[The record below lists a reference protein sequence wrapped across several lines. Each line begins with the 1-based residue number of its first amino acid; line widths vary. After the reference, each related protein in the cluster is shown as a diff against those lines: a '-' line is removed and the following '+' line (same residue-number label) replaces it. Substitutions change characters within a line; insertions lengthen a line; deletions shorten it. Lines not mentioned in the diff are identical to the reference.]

1 MPSHLRRRPVFNT
14 LSAIGAAA
22 VICAV
27 SCPAGA
33 AEHPPH
39 ARSFSEKAAAYVVP
53 ALNHAK
59 QLRSTIQAEVVSSSK
74 SVRRY
79 ARSLRNASVA
89 LATAL
94 LPAKAAATDTPAAS
108 QSSAGVDP
116 ELTVGAVWVKAVDE
130 RTAVYDI
137 TAHTVYLPDG
147 RQLEAHSGL
156 GKFRDDALSI
166 TEKNRGVTPP
176 NAYQITLRE
185 QPFHGVQALR
195 LTPVSDQPMY
205 GRDGI
210 LAHTYMLGPSGQS
223 NGCVVFKDY
232 PAFLQAF
239 LSREVDRL
247 IVLTGTTA
255 APANTRVA
263 AR

>member
-1 MPSHLRRRPVFNT
+1 MPSQLRRRSVFNT
-14 LSAIGAAA
+14 VFAISTAA
-22 VICAV
+22 VLCGV

-33 AEHPPH
+33 AEHAAH
-39 ARSFSEKAAAYVVP
+39 ARSFSEKAAAYVAP

-59 QLRSTIQAEVVSSSK
+59 QLRSKIEAEVVSSSK
-74 SVRRY
+74 SVRHY

-89 LATAL
+89 LATSL
-94 LPAKAAATDTPAAS
+94 LPVKAAPATDAS
-108 QSSAGVDP
+108 VDP
-116 ELTVGAVWVKAVDE
+116 ELTVGAIWAQAVDS

-137 TAHTVYLPDG
+137 SAHTVYFSDG
-147 RQLEAHSGL
+147 RQLEAHSGI

-176 NAYQITLRE
+176 NVYNITLRE

-195 LTPVSDQPMY
+195 LTPVSDEPMY

-210 LAHTYMLGPSGQS
+210 LAHTYMLGPTGQS

-239 LSREVDRL
+239 LAGEIDRL
-247 IVLTGTTA
+247 IVVTGVA
-255 APANTRVA
+255 ATPASTRVA
-263 AR
+263 SR

>member
-1 MPSHLRRRPVFNT
+1 MPSQLRRRFVFNT
-14 LSAIGAAA
+14 VSAIAAAA

-27 SCPAGA
+27 SCPASAGERA
-33 AEHPPH
+33 PH
-39 ARSFSEKAAAYVVP
+39 ARSFSERAAAYVAP

-59 QLRSTIQAEVVSSSK
+59 QLRSKIEAEVISSSK
-74 SVRRY
+74 SVRHY
-79 ARSLRNASVA
+79 ARSLRDASVA
-89 LATAL
+89 LAASL
-94 LPAKAAATDTPAAS
+94 LPAKAAPAS
-108 QSSAGVDP
+108 DSSAGLDP
-116 ELTVGAVWVKAVDE
+116 ELTVGAIWAGAVDE

-137 TAHTVYLPDG
+137 SAHTVYLPDG

-166 TEKNRGVTPP
+166 PEKNRGVTPP

-195 LTPVSDQPMY
+195 LTPVSNEPMY

-210 LAHTYMLGPSGQS
+210 LAHTYMLGPTGQS

-239 LSREVDRL
+239 SSGQVDRL
-247 IVLTGTTA
+247 IVVSGKA
-255 APANTRVA
+255 ATPAAMTQVATR
-263 AR
+263 

>member
-1 MPSHLRRRPVFNT
+1 MPSELRRRSVFNT
-14 LSAIGAAA
+14 LSAIAAAA

-33 AEHPPH
+33 TPH
-39 ARSFSEKAAAYVVP
+39 ARSFSEKAAAYLVP
-53 ALNHAK
+53 ALIHPK
-59 QLRSTIQAEVVSSSK
+59 QLRSTIEAEVVSSSK

-94 LPAKAAATDTPAAS
+94 LPAKAAATDTPAGS
-108 QSSAGVDP
+108 ESSAVVDP
-116 ELTVGAVWVKAVDE
+116 ELTVGAVWAKAVDE

-137 TAHTVYLPDG
+137 SAHTVYLPDG

-156 GKFRDDALSI
+156 GKFRDDVLSI

-176 NAYQITLRE
+176 NAYQITMRE

-239 LSREVDRL
+239 LSREIDRL
-247 IVLTGTTA
+247 IVLTGTMA
-255 APANTRVA
+255 APGNTQVA

>member
-1 MPSHLRRRPVFNT
+1 M
-14 LSAIGAAA
+14 
-22 VICAV
+22 
-27 SCPAGA
+27 
-33 AEHPPH
+33 
-39 ARSFSEKAAAYVVP
+39 
-53 ALNHAK
+53 
-59 QLRSTIQAEVVSSSK
+59 
-74 SVRRY
+74 
-79 ARSLRNASVA
+79 
-89 LATAL
+89 
-94 LPAKAAATDTPAAS
+94 
-108 QSSAGVDP
+108 DP
-116 ELTVGAVWVKAVDE
+116 ELTVGAIWAEAVDE

-137 TAHTVYLPDG
+137 SAHTVYLPDG

-195 LTPVSDQPMY
+195 LTPVSNEPMY

-210 LAHTYMLGPSGQS
+210 LAHTYMLGPTGQS

-239 LSREVDRL
+239 SSGQVDRL
-247 IVLTGTTA
+247 IVVTGMAA
-255 APANTRVA
+255 APESTRVA
-263 AR
+263 SR